1 MLLSPLFRA
10 GERTAKPF
18 ASMPMAA
25 NELKNN
31 FESLE
36 ELEQIE
42 GNYFKMDFFVA
53 SSLVLFTVWVSMA
66 EKNFGWTL
74 LLGGMAILFFIRG
87 VRNWKG
93 KTLPARS
100 ARSESRPTGES

>member
-1 MLLSPLFRA
+1 MDGNEP
-10 GERTAKPF
+10 AK
-18 ASMPMAA
+18 
-25 NELKNN
+25 N

-42 GNYFKMDFFVA
+42 GNYYKMDFFVA
-53 SSLVLFTVWVSMA
+53 CSLVLFTVWVFMA

-87 VRNWKG
+87 VRNWKE
-93 KTLPARS
+93 KTLPARA
-100 ARSESRPTGES
+100 ARSESGQTGVS

>member
-1 MLLSPLFRA
+1 MA
-10 GERTAKPF
+10 G
-18 ASMPMAA
+18 
-25 NELKNN
+25 NEPKNN

-53 SSLVLFTVWVSMA
+53 GSLALFTVWVFMA
-66 EKNFGWTL
+66 EKSFGWTL

-93 KTLPARS
+93 KTLPAQ
-100 ARSESRPTGES
+100 ATRSESRPKDES